1 MPEITIT
8 GADQWT
14 DPVKIGIGRDYDVRV
29 HSANGFVGTVVVQR
43 RRDYEGTSPTAG
55 WQNVEN
61 EVYTTAVDRY
71 GKVANINWEFRIGS
85 ADAAGG
91 SIVAGIWAD

>member
-1 MPEITIT
+1 MAEITIT

-14 DPVKIGIGRDYDVRV
+14 EPVKIGIGRDWDVRV
-29 HSANGFVGTVVVQR
+29 HSPVGFSGTVVVQR

-55 WQNVEN
+55 WQNVEG
-61 EVYTTAVDRY
+61 EVYTGAVDRY

-85 ADAAGG
+85 PDGSG

>member
-1 MPEITIT
+1 MAEVTIS
-8 GADQWT
+8 GANQWS

-29 HSANGFVGTVVVQR
+29 HTNTSFVGTVVVQR

-55 WQNVEN
+55 WNNVEG
-61 EVYTTAVDRY
+61 EAYTDVADRY
-71 GKVANINWEFRIGS
+71 GKVANINWEFRIGCS
-85 ADAAGG
+85 DFTSG